1 MPINNG
7 DVVLGS
13 NPRVY
18 LIKANQR
25 RWIPAPP
32 TLECFGGWSVVK
44 GVDDNELNT
53 FPEGPALP
61 ARGNGTALIRA
72 SGGAVYIMENW
83 RRRWIPDT
91 STLETILPGG
101 WNDVQTFPDNDI
113 NDIPEG
119 APIPSMLADGA
130 VLMGTTEGKIFVI
143 KSGQRHWIPDPQTLE
158 QNFGGWGAVRVISD
172 DKLNAIPEG
181 SPEPSVVPDPD
192 IKFEFN
198 WAGAV
203 VILSHNLTQKV
214 LTSTGDSI
222 EVINILTSAAVGVG
236 LVIAPPISAAIGAVS
251 AYINVERQLI
261 KIMDKG
267 NGVYLT
273 CPYPAIWYGQFWII
287 IPTSR

>member
-7 DVVLGS
+7 DIVLG
-13 NPRVY
+13 NGPKVY
-18 LIKANQR
+18 LIQSNQR
-25 RWIPAPP
+25 RWIPDPP
-32 TLECFGGWSVVK
+32 TLECFGGWGVVK
-44 GVDDNELNT
+44 GVADSELNT
-53 FPEGPALP
+53 IPEGSALP
-61 ARGNGTALIRA
+61 PRGNGTALIRA
-72 SGGAVYIMENW
+72 SGGEVYVMESCQ
-83 RRRWIPDT
+83 RRWIPDPA
-91 STLETILPGG
+91 TLETILPGG
-101 WNDVQTFPDNDI
+101 WNDVRSFPDNDI

-119 APIPSMLADGA
+119 TPIPSILAEGA
-130 VLMGTTEGKIFVI
+130 VLMSTTGGKVYVI
-143 KSGQRHWIPDPQTLE
+143 KGGQRHWIPDPQTLE
-158 QNFGGWGAVRVISD
+158 QNFGGWSAVRVISD

-181 SPEPSVVPDPD
+181 SPEPSVVADPD

-203 VILSHNLTQKV
+203 VIMSHSLTDKV
-214 LTSTGDSI
+214 LTTTADSI
-222 EVINILTSAAVGVG
+222 QVINILTSAAIGVG